1 MGDAIE
7 AFALIAIG
15 HTIGILHARWQINRE
30 VRAGRMFWI
39 KQHDS
44 REDG

>member
-1 MGDAIE
+1 MGVAID

-15 HTIGILHARWQINRE
+15 YIIGMLHARWKIDRE
-30 VRAGRMFWI
+30 ARAGRMFWI
-39 KQHDS
+39 KRHDS